1 MLRTAAAAPPAAP
14 VHVQSAPAM
23 TAEDFSYVLDAVPGA
38 LAFLGACPPGLEPGR
53 APALHSDRADI
64 DEDALVAGIAC
75 YAAVAL
81 RRLGADIGA
90 GTS

>member
-1 MLRTAAAAPPAAP
+1 M
-14 VHVQSAPAM
+14 QSAPAM

-64 DEDALVAGIAC
+64 DEDALAAGIAC

-81 RRLGADIGA
+81 RRLGADIGVDA
-90 GTS
+90 S